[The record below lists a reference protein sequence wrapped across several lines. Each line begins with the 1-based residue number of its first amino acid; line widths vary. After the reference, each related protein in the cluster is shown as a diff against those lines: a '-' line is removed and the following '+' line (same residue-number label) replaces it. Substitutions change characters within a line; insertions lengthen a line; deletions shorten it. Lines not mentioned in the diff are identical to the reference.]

1 MLVLHAI
8 RLRRSP
14 LSGADHMMYEA
25 NPFEC
30 SRIAQDLQIR
40 KVQVESVMELFNEGN
55 TVPFI
60 TRYRKERTGGLDE
73 DVIRQIQARLNS
85 LKQLSERKQTIL
97 KSIENQGKLTD
108 ALRHEINT
116 AATIRRLE
124 DLYMPY
130 KPKKKSLAAAAREKG
145 LEPLAVAIWQ
155 SDSAAANFDE
165 LCAGLVNPEK
175 QLNDVEAV
183 KTGVQ
188 HIIAEMINDAA
199 EVRAQVRRAL
209 WKTSGITSAKS
220 DKVPEGRGAEFHPY
234 FEFKEGVQEIRLHRL
249 LAINRGEKEGVLKV
263 KLDFPSEIVRNVAAE
278 ALAETLFRA
287 AGHGEA
293 PPAETPAPT
302 PEGDAPP
309 LVEALKPAPKAP
321 LTGEPLF
328 QGHPYRSPHVAFLT
342 TCLHDALD
350 RLLLPSLEREIRGE
364 LTDEAEIHAVK
375 VFAHNIRSLLM
386 QPPLVGKRVLAVD
399 PGFRT
404 GCKLAALD
412 EFGNLLE
419 HAVIYPHGGGPGG
432 GRRGKDRDK
441 EKKPA
446 EPAATPTDASPPAP
460 SAESAPVEAPPAAI
474 DAPTTPASDP
484 APESPTTD
492 AGVSD
497 ATPAPV
503 ETPPAAAETPVAP
516 EPPPIDR
523 RAESK
528 EKITE
533 LVGKHQ
539 LNIIAIGNG
548 TACRETEE
556 IIAEVIAE
564 RLAEL
569 SYVIISEAG
578 ASVYSV
584 SPLAKEEF
592 ANLDATLRSAASIGR
607 RLQDPLSELVKI
619 DPQSLGVGLY
629 QHDMG
634 RKELKESLEAVVE
647 SCVNQVGV
655 DLNTA
660 SVPLLRYV
668 SGLNQMVAR
677 EIVETRKTQGP
688 FAAREQLL
696 QVAGMGPARF
706 TQCAGFLKIP
716 GSPNPLDRTWI
727 HPESYSNA
735 ERILGELGFAPSA
748 LDDKAKQEELHAKAK
763 SVNVIELAK
772 KLELGESAVAD
783 ILESLSRPGRD
794 PREDLPAPIFK
805 KGILKLDDLQTG
817 MELKGTVLNVV
828 DFGAF
833 VDIGLKE
840 SGLVHISQLANKYV
854 KSPYEVVSVNDV
866 VTVWVLKIDKDNNHV
881 SLTMIKPG
889 TERKPMERGQRPPRR
904 EEQPRVQEGEQA
916 ARPQHGRGGPPRDRQ
931 QGQGHGRDS
940 GQRRDGGRPPRGRS
954 GPPGQRRDD
963 RPAAAVAAPEKPAS
977 PPPPPPP
984 PPKPRREPPKA
995 KLTQAAIEGKAPLRT
1010 LSELAA
1016 FFAAK
1021 DKPAEEKQEKPPESP
1036 PAS

>member
-1 MLVLHAI
+1 
-8 RLRRSP
+8 
-14 LSGADHMMYEA
+14 MMYEA

-30 SRIAQDLQIR
+30 SRIAQDLQVR
-40 KVQVESVMELFNEGN
+40 KVQVESVMELFNAGN

-73 DVIRQIQARLNS
+73 DVIRQIQARLTA
-85 LKQLSERKQTIL
+85 LKQLNDRKQTVL

-108 ALRHEINT
+108 ELRREITN
-116 AATIRRLE
+116 ANTIRRLE

-130 KPKKKSLAAAAREKG
+130 KPKKKSLATAAREKG
-145 LEPLAVAIWQ
+145 LEPLALAIWQ
-155 SDSAAANFDE
+155 SDSAATNLDE
-165 LCAGLVNPEK
+165 LCVGLVNPEK
-175 QLNDVEAV
+175 QLADAETV
-183 KTGVQ
+183 KAGVQ
-188 HIIAEMINDAA
+188 HIIAEMISDAA

-209 WKTSGITSAKS
+209 WKISSILSKKNE
-220 DKVPEGRGAEFHPY
+220 KVPDGKGIEYKPY
-234 FEFKEGVQEIRLHRL
+234 FEFKESVQDIRMHRL
-249 LAINRGEKEGVLKV
+249 LAINRGDKEGVLKV
-263 KLDFPSEIVRNVAAE
+263 ELDFPAEIIGGVAAE

-287 AGHGEA
+287 AGHSSE
-293 PPAETPAPT
+293 PPVATPALSG
-302 PEGDAPP
+302 EAPP
-309 LVEALKPAPKAP
+309 LVETLKPDPKPA
-321 LTGEPLF
+321 LTGDPLYH
-328 QGHPYRSPHVAFLT
+328 GHPFLSPHIAFLT

-375 VFAHNIRSLLM
+375 VFAHNIRGLLL
-386 QPPLVGKRVLAVD
+386 QPPLIGKRVLAVD

-432 GRRGKDRDK
+432 ARRGKDRERD
-441 EKKPA
+441 KKPVEQLA
-446 EPAATPTDASPPAP
+446 V
-460 SAESAPVEAPPAAI
+460 PVEAALSVAPVDAAPI
-474 DAPTTPASDP
+474 AAT
-484 APESPTTD
+484 
-492 AGVSD
+492 SD
-497 ATPAPV
+497 AVAPPTEPSPDASESSV
-503 ETPPAAAETPVAP
+503 AHITDVVVVETPVAAP
-516 EPPPIDR
+516 AIPQPPPVDR
-523 RAESK
+523 RLEAK
-528 EKITE
+528 EQIVK
-533 LVGKHQ
+533 LVGRHN
-539 LNIIAIGNG
+539 LNVIAIGNG

-556 IIAEVIAE
+556 VIAEVIAE

-569 SYVIISEAG
+569 AYVIISEAG

-677 EIVETRKTQGP
+677 EIVETRKNQGP
-688 FAAREQLL
+688 FTTRDQLMH
-696 QVAGMGPARF
+696 VTGMGPTRF

-716 GSPNPLDRTWI
+716 TAPNPLDRTWI
-727 HPESYSNA
+727 HPESYSHA
-735 ERILGELGFAPSA
+735 ERILSELGYTLSV
-748 LDDKAKQEELHAKAK
+748 LDDKAQHEELRTKAK
-763 SVNVIELAK
+763 SANVVELAK
-772 KLELGESAVAD
+772 KLEMGEPTVAD
-783 ILESLSRPGRD
+783 ILDSLVRPGRD

-805 KGILKLDDLQTG
+805 KGILKLDDLQQG

-833 VDIGLKE
+833 VDVGLKE
-840 SGLVHISQLANKYV
+840 SGLVHISQLANKYI

-881 SLTMIKPG
+881 SLTMIAPG
-889 TERKPMERGQRPPRR
+889 TERKPMERGQRPQRR
-904 EEQPRVQEGEQA
+904 EDEPQRQPDQGR
-916 ARPQHGRGGPPRDRQ
+916 RPLQGQGGPPRDRP
-931 QGQGHGRDS
+931 QGQGQGQGQGRDS
-940 GQRRDGGRPPRGRS
+940 GPRRDDRRPPRGRS

-963 RPAAAVAAPEKPAS
+963 RPAAARAPEQPAAPPM
-977 PPPPPPP
+977 PPPP

-995 KLTQAAIEGKAPLRT
+995 KLTQDAIEGKAPLRS
-1010 LSELAA
+1010 LGELAA

-1021 DKPAEEKQEKPPESP
+1021 ETKETPPENKPETP
-1036 PAS
+1036 PAGS

>member
-1 MLVLHAI
+1 
-8 RLRRSP
+8 
-14 LSGADHMMYEA
+14 MMYEA

-30 SRIAQDLQIR
+30 SRIAQDLQLR

-73 DVIRQIQARLNS
+73 DAIRLIQARLTA
-85 LKQLSERKQTIL
+85 LKQLNDRKQTIL

-108 ALRHEINT
+108 ELRREITGAN
-116 AATIRRLE
+116 TIRRLE
-124 DLYMPY
+124 DLYMPF
-130 KPKKKSLAAAAREKG
+130 KPKKKSLAAGAREKG
-145 LEPLAVAIWQ
+145 LEPLALAIWQ
-155 SDSAAANFDE
+155 SDSAATNFDE

-175 QLNDVEAV
+175 QLNDVESV

-199 EVRAQVRRAL
+199 EVRAQVRRTL
-209 WKTSGITSAKS
+209 WKTSSIASVKNE
-220 DKVPEGRGAEFHPY
+220 KVPDARGVEYKPY
-234 FEFKEGVQEIRLHRL
+234 FDFKESVQDIRLHRL
-249 LAINRGEKEGVLKV
+249 LAINRGDKEGVLKV
-263 KLDFPSEIVRNVAAE
+263 KLSFPIDLVSNVAAE
-278 ALAETLFRA
+278 TLSETLYRA
-287 AGHGEA
+287 AGHSSE
-293 PPAETPAPT
+293 PPAETSRPA
-302 PEGDAPP
+302 GDATP
-309 LVEALKPAPKAP
+309 LVEAIKPEPKAP

-328 QGHPYRSPHVAFLT
+328 HEHPFRSPHAAFLSV
-342 TCLHDALD
+342 CLRDALD

-375 VFAHNIRSLLM
+375 VFAHNIRSLLL

-419 HAVIYPHGGGPGG
+419 HAVVYPHGGGPGSG
-432 GRRGKDRDK
+432 GGSSRRGKDRDK
-441 EKKPA
+441 DKKPA
-446 EPAATPTDASPPAP
+446 EQPAAPTDAAAAAIPTETPPPETPASETPTAAATEAAP
-460 SAESAPVEAPPAAI
+460 PEAPPTEAVAAV
-474 DAPTTPASDP
+474 AP
-484 APESPTTD
+484 
-492 AGVSD
+492 
-497 ATPAPV
+497 PV
-503 ETPPAAAETPVAP
+503 EPAAPPAP
-516 EPPPIDR
+516 EPPPVDR
-523 RAESK
+523 RIEAK
-528 EKITE
+528 EKIVE
-533 LVGKHQ
+533 LVGKHN
-539 LNIIAIGNG
+539 LNVIAIGNG

-556 IIAEVIAE
+556 VIAEVIAE

-592 ANLDATLRSAASIGR
+592 GDLDATLRSAASIGR

-634 RKELKESLEAVVE
+634 RKELKDSLEAVVE

-655 DLNTA
+655 DLNSA

-677 EIVETRKTQGP
+677 EIVETRKNQGP
-688 FAAREQLL
+688 FSTRDQLMH
-696 QVAGMGPARF
+696 VTGMGPTRF

-716 GSPNPLDRTWI
+716 TAPNPLDRTWI
-727 HPESYSNA
+727 HPESYAHA
-735 ERILGELGFAPSA
+735 ERILTELGYDLAV
-748 LDDKAKQEELHAKAK
+748 LDDKTRHEELRAKVK
-763 SVNVIELAK
+763 SANVAELAK
-772 KLELGESAVAD
+772 KLEIGEPTVAD
-783 ILESLSRPGRD
+783 ILDSLARPGRD

-805 KGILKLDDLQTG
+805 KGILKLEDLQQG

-866 VTVWVLKIDKDNNHV
+866 VTVWVLKIDKDNSHV
-881 SLTMIKPG
+881 SLTMIAPG
-889 TERKPMERGQRPPRR
+889 TERKPMERGQRPQRR
-904 EEQPRVQEGEQA
+904 DEQPQGHVEQGNRA
-916 ARPQHGRGGPPRDRQ
+916 PQGQGRGGPPRDRPP
-931 QGQGHGRDS
+931 QGQGQGQGRDA
-940 GQRRDGGRPPRGRS
+940 GPRRDDRRPPRGRS
-954 GPPGQRRDD
+954 GPPQRRDD
-963 RPAAAVAAPEKPAS
+963 RPAVAQKPEQPAAPPM
-977 PPPPPPP
+977 PPPPP

-1021 DKPAEEKQEKPPESP
+1021 EKPPEPKPENP
-1036 PAS
+1036 PEST